1 MTAVSEANTYDF
13 LFKFVIVGHSGSGKS
28 ALLQRFV
35 THQFKAGSSHTVG
48 IEFGSKV
55 TKVGNKSIK
64 LQIWD
69 SAGQE
74 RFRAVTRSYWRGAAG
89 CLLVYDI
96 TNRESFEAL
105 SIWLDDAKS
114 LASPDVAIVLVGAKV
129 DMEEYR
135 VVSVMEANTFAQEHG
150 LMFVETSALSDEN
163 VEEAF
168 MKGAR
173 SILHRIDTG
182 EIDPDRLNSG
192 IQYGQSAI
200 RTLPKEVSS
209 NRCCGVY

>member
-1 MTAVSEANTYDF
+1 MPPSDNTYDF

-35 THQFKAGSSHTVG
+35 TQKFKAGSSHTVG

-55 TKVGNKSIK
+55 IRVGHKSIK

-96 TNRESFEAL
+96 TNRESFDAL
-105 SIWLDDAKS
+105 AIWLDDATS
-114 LASPDVAIVLVGAKV
+114 LASPNVAIILVGAKA

-135 VVSVMEANTFAQEHG
+135 VISAMEANTFAQEHG
-150 LMFVETSALSDEN
+150 LAFIETSALSGDN
-163 VEEAF
+163 VEEVF

-192 IQYGQSAI
+192 IQYGHSAI
-200 RTLPKEVSS
+200 KTLPKEGSS
-209 NRCCGVY
+209 NRCCRVS